1 MEVDVGGAPVDP
13 VDDLDGSAPGALRC
27 LREGGLDVLVDNA
40 GACLVGQVGTSVLT
54 AGECHGT
61 RLPSVLSLKEY
72 RLDSADESG
81 GWSFFVDGA
90 GGLPGVI
97 DGSG

>member
-1 MEVDVGGAPVDP
+1 MEVHVGGAPVDP

-27 LREGGLDVLVDNA
+27 LHEGGLDVLIDNA

-61 RLPSVLSLKEY
+61 RLPSLS
-72 RLDSADESG
+72 SG
-81 GWSFFVDGA
+81 S
-90 GGLPGVI
+90 I
-97 DGSG
+97 GSTQLTSRAVRPSSWMGQVGSPA